1 MSDEKKK
8 VSEVLLK
15 ETKVGDLVIFLD
27 DGWQIGCTLIDHE
40 DLFMHSLSVGLLTR
54 TVKSY
59 KYEERDWTIKPVLVI
74 RM

>member
-1 MSDEKKK
+1 MSKKSK
-8 VSEVLLK
+8 IVSEVLLK
-15 ETKVGDLVIFLD
+15 ETNVGDLVVFLD
-27 DGWQIGCTLIDHE
+27 DEWQIGCTIIDHE
-40 DLFMHSLSVGLLTR
+40 DLFMQSLSVGLLTR

>member
-1 MSDEKKK
+1 MSKNSKI

-15 ETKVGDLVIFLD
+15 ETNVGDLVVFLD
-27 DGWQIGCTLIDHE
+27 AGWQIGCTIIDHE
-40 DLFMHSLSVGLLTR
+40 DLFMQSLSVGLLTR

>member
-1 MSDEKKK
+1 MSKNSKI

-15 ETKVGDLVIFLD
+15 ETNVGDLVVFLD
-27 DGWQIGCTLIDHE
+27 DGWQIGCTIIDHE
-40 DLFMHSLSVGLLTR
+40 DLFMQSLSVGLLTR
-54 TVKSY
+54 TVKGC